1 MEVKL
6 YHIKIIL
13 LCIGNNLQTSYNVSM
28 KKAKSLTATDT
39 TKPILQNATE
49 AVALLKE
56 IKESKD
62 IKNLTVE
69 DVVVMFAYAEAIVET
84 VREPLV
90 ILDENLRIKTA
101 NKAFFDMFKVEKKET
116 YNKLIFDLGNGQW
129 DMPSLNKLLI
139 EILPKNSVFND
150 YEVNHNFEDIGQRT
164 MLLNARRIILEG
176 HKTELILLA
185 IEDVTE
191 IKKVEKQKDDFIAI
205 ASHELKTPV
214 TSIKMFIQL
223 LQSYHKKTKDK
234 KSILI
239 LDKVNAQ
246 VTRLTSMMSSFLNVY
261 SIQTGKLDIHKN
273 TFSID
278 DVICEEVE
286 TFQYTTDTHEI
297 LQKSKAKV
305 SLFADQE
312 RISQVIIN
320 LITNAIK
327 YSPDADKIIVSAR
340 KHNKEIIVSVQDF
353 GMGIAKDQQEK
364 IFERFYRTNG
374 KREKDIKGLGLG
386 LYIAAE
392 IIKAHNGKMW
402 VESKIGVGS
411 TFFFSLPIIKA
422 KIKKLK

>member
-1 MEVKL
+1 
-6 YHIKIIL
+6 
-13 LCIGNNLQTSYNVSM
+13 M
-28 KKAKSLTATDT
+28 KKAKSPTIDG
-39 TKPILQNATE
+39 PILKKAAN
-49 AVALLKE
+49 AVALLND
-56 IKESKD
+56 IKDKNA

-90 ILDENLRIKTA
+90 ILDENLKIKTA

-185 IEDVTE
+185 IEDITE
-191 IKKVEKQKDDFIAI
+191 QKKIEIQKDDFIAI

-214 TSIKMFIQL
+214 TSIKMFIQI
-223 LQSYHKKTKDK
+223 LQAYHKKTKDK
-234 KSILI
+234 KSIMI

-246 VTRLTSMMSSFLNVY
+246 VSRLTNMMSSFLNVY
-261 SIQTGKLDIHKN
+261 SIQTGKLDVHN
-273 TFSID
+273 SRFPID

-297 LQKSKAKV
+297 IQKGKAKV
-305 SLFADQE
+305 TLFADKE
-312 RISQVIIN
+312 RISQVVTN

-327 YSPDADKIIVSAR
+327 YSPDADKIIVSAH
-340 KHNKEIIVSVQDF
+340 KQKKELVVSVQDF

-386 LYIAAE
+386 LYIASE
-392 IIKAHNGKMW
+392 IIKAHSGKMW
-402 VESKIGVGS
+402 VESKIGTGS
-411 TFFFSLPIIKA
+411 TFFFSLPVTQKQP
-422 KIKKLK
+422 KKVKL